1 VESKKRSYRSPRR
14 REQALA
20 TRRAVLDAARA
31 LFASRGYAATSRE
44 DVARAAGVAVPTV
57 ATVAPTKRALLE
69 AVLDDAGRRD
79 GQPLP
84 LALRSWLQDLR
95 AVQHDPA
102 ALLRAHGRSS
112 SAVSENG
119 AAVTE
124 AVRRAAAADPAI
136 AELWSDL
143 QAQRRRGQATVVD
156 LLAQRGSPL
165 RPGLSNA
172 EAADLLWVLTDD
184 ALHTALVTERGWA
197 PERFAAW
204 LGEAMCAL
212 LLHRD
217 GTISA

>member
-1 VESKKRSYRSPRR
+1 VESQKRSYQSPRR

-156 LLAQRGSPL
+156 LLAQQGSPL
-165 RPGLSNA
+165 RPGLSHA

-184 ALHTALVTERGWA
+184 ALHTALVTERGWT